1 MNKEK
6 ETPFLGA
13 CYLSIEDE
21 PTVELIDDVQF
32 ASDYVILREIKSDY
46 IGEIIL

>member
-1 MNKEK
+1 MNKEQ
-6 ETPFLGA
+6 EATSLGIS
-13 CYLSIEDE
+13 YLSIEEE

-46 IGEIIL
+46 MGEIIL